1 MILNA
6 KVKEIG
12 FIVLESLVI
21 VGITLFGVFPFSC
34 KVTTEGIEI
43 IGGDYTPPTIENL
56 SVVDEKT
63 VTMEFSDQVNLR
75 SVVISPVISG
85 VSDSSQHSET
95 EDLSPAIAAATGQY
109 GKIDAE
115 INSSENGK
123 IITFNLQ
130 EATTIGKSY
139 EIYGLVEDKIGN
151 TLTFCMPFI
160 GYNSKF
166 PKLIMTEVQIKY
178 GKGSKRGETVYRGE
192 FVEFLVL
199 EGGNLAGLELLSAAD
214 GENKKYSFP
223 AIEVSKGEIFLVHL
237 RTVGDGC
244 VNEDGDNLD
253 LATAPHSKNGV
264 RDLWVETTTSHFND
278 STDIIFVKNSVNN
291 SILDGFM
298 YAADDATEWKSSVA
312 DFAIKMVECGFYE
325 EADISLASSSKG
337 CSPLKSLTRIDGAEI
352 YQKVLAGEE
361 VELPLVNNAETWAV
375 MAASPGLVEE

>member
-1 MILNA
+1 MILNG
-6 KVKEIG
+6 KLKEIG
-12 FIVLESLVI
+12 LIVLESLVI

-34 KVTTEGIEI
+34 KVTAEGIEI

-75 SVVISPVISG
+75 SVVISPVIPG

-95 EDLSPAIAAATGQY
+95 EELSPAIAAATGQY

-115 INSSENGK
+115 INSSEDGK

-166 PKLIMTEVQIKY
+166 PKLLMTEAVIKY
-178 GKGSKRGETVYRGE
+178 GKGTKSGETVYRGE

-237 RTVGDGC
+237 RTVGEGC

-264 RDLWVETTTSHFND
+264 RDLWLETNTSHFND
-278 STDIIFVKNSVNN
+278 SSDVIYVRNSVDN
-291 SILDGFM
+291 SIFDGFM
-298 YAADDATEWKSSVA
+298 YAADDADEWKPVVA
-312 DFAIKMVECGFYE
+312 EYAVKLADLGFYE
-325 EADISLASSSKG
+325 SSDISQAASSKG

-352 YQKVLAGEE
+352 YQKLLAGEE
-361 VELPLVNNAETWAV
+361 VELPVMNTADGWGV
-375 MAASPGLVEE
+375 MAASPGVM